1 MDSDPIGAVIEAG
14 RGAPDIFYGTNARV
28 GMNAWVLKRYD
39 LMLEA
44 FQDTATFSSSQTAQ
58 FSSLVGET
66 WKSLPLEADPP
77 EHGPY
82 RAILNPWFSPSR
94 MKLLDDEIRALVVEL
109 IEGMKAKG
117 ECEFVDAFGEVFPV
131 QIFLRMFG
139 LPVSDASQLVA
150 WNHGLASAKT
160 LEQRQEAA
168 KAIID
173 YLRKAIAAREAEPA
187 DDLMSHVLAARVWDR
202 GLTADEKLGMCFLL
216 YVGGLDTVANQ
227 LGFMFKHLAEHPA
240 DQQKLRDDPELI
252 SNAIEEFIRCYGVV
266 NTARLVTRDID
277 FHGVKMKSG
286 DLLFL
291 LAAFAGRDNEKF
303 EDAATVD
310 FKRKT
315 QSHISFAAGP
325 HRCAGSHLARREL
338 RIALEEWLARIPTF
352 RVQDGVAPRTGVGGV
367 LSVFELPL
375 AWS

>member
-1 MDSDPIGAVIEAG
+1 
-14 RGAPDIFYGTNARV
+14 
-28 GMNAWVLKRYD
+28 
-39 LMLEA
+39 MLEA
-44 FQDTATFSSSQTAQ
+44 FQDTATFSSSQNAQ
-58 FSSLVGET
+58 FSALVGET

-77 EHGPY
+77 EHGAY

-94 MKLLDDEIRALVVEL
+94 MKQHDDDIRALA
-109 IEGMKAKG
+109 IEVIDGFKGDG
-117 ECEFVDAFGEVFPV
+117 ECEFIDAFAEVFPV

-139 LPVSDASQLVA
+139 LPVSDARQLVD

-160 LEQRQEAA
+160 LEQRQDSA
-168 KAIID
+168 KVIVK
-173 YLRKAIAAREAEPA
+173 YLRDAIALRESEPA
-187 DDLMSHVLAARVWDR
+187 DDLMSHVLAARIGDR
-202 GLTADEKLGMCFLL
+202 PLTADEKLGMCFLL
-216 YVGGLDTVANQ
+216 YVGGLDTVTNQ
-227 LGFMFKHLAEHPA
+227 LGFMFKHLAEHPE
-240 DQQKLRDDPELI
+240 DQQKLRDDPDLI

-266 NTARLVTRDID
+266 NTARVVTRDTD

-291 LAAFAGRDNEKF
+291 LAAFSGRDEEKF
-303 EDAATVD
+303 EDAATAD

-352 RVQDGVAPRTGVGGV
+352 RVADGVAPRTGVAGV
-367 LSVFELPL
+367 LSVFELQL